1 MNIAKTNYSVAR
13 VVTHT
18 KDTIGKYE
26 RHNERKNEHYGNMN
40 VDLSCT
46 PLNVHFK
53 DCGGLTYNE
62 YLDKLVTD
70 GKVSLRG
77 LKQDAKVYDE
87 VIFDVNTDYFETH
100 GGYEYAKRFYEETYR
115 FAVKLYGEDNILS
128 AVLHADEINLAL
140 SDEYGK
146 PVYHYHMH
154 IVALPIVE
162 KQVMWSKRCKNKSLV
177 GTVKET
183 IQQISHSKK
192 WKSPQAVDENNQP
205 VFDKNGKPVLVPS
218 YSILQDEFYEHM
230 QNAGFN
236 DFLRGERGSTA
247 EYKSSLQYQI
257 EKDKERLAGIE
268 EKIAAADEK
277 LSSVLP
283 VQASAEIIDN
293 MGKKT
298 LTGKIQMSAEDY
310 GYLSSLAKECL
321 VNRRTVQIYES
332 GNRAL
337 SDKVKR
343 LQAEL
348 SDLKE
353 KCRPY
358 LEALKAAPQKVKAF
372 IDGVLKSLRRTAP
385 EQEKNIFHK
394 PAEKKAY
401 EPSPWDLTI
410 PARKPKSKKKEDLE
424 R

>member
-1 MNIAKTNYSVAR
+1 M
-13 VVTHT
+13 
-18 KDTIGKYE
+18 
-26 RHNERKNEHYGNMN
+26 
-40 VDLSCT
+40 
-46 PLNVHFK
+46 
-53 DCGGLTYNE
+53 
-62 YLDKLVTD
+62 
-70 GKVSLRG
+70 
-77 LKQDAKVYDE
+77 
-87 VIFDVNTDYFETH
+87 
-100 GGYEYAKRFYEETYR
+100 
-115 FAVKLYGEDNILS
+115 
-128 AVLHADEINLAL
+128 
-140 SDEYGK
+140 
-146 PVYHYHMH
+146 
-154 IVALPIVE
+154 
-162 KQVMWSKRCKNKSLV
+162 
-177 GTVKET
+177 
-183 IQQISHSKK
+183 
-192 WKSPQAVDENNQP
+192 DENNKP

-310 GYLSSLAKECL
+310 GYLSNLAKECL
-321 VNRRTVQIYES
+321 MNRRTVQIYES
-332 GNRAL
+332 SNRAL

-372 IDGVLKSLRRTAP
+372 IDGILKSLRRTTP
-385 EQEKNIFHK
+385 EQEKGIFHK

-401 EPSPWDLTI
+401 EPSPWDLII
-410 PARKPKSKKKEDLE
+410 PAQKPKLKKKEDLE

>member
-1 MNIAKTNYSVAR
+1 MSRQNYSVAR

-40 VDLSCT
+40 VDLSRT
-46 PLNVHFK
+46 PFNVHFK

-62 YLDKLVTD
+62 YLDKLVAD

-77 LKQDAKVYDE
+77 LKKDAKVYDE

-100 GGYEYAKRFYEETYR
+100 GGYEYAKQFYEEAYR
-115 FAVKLYGEDNILS
+115 FAVKLYGEDDILS

-140 SDEYGK
+140 SDDYGK

-154 IVALPIVE
+154 IVALPVVE
-162 KQVMWSKRCKNKSLV
+162 KQVLWSKRCKDKSLV

-192 WKSPQAVDENNQP
+192 WKSPQAVDENDQP
-205 VFDKNGKPVLVPS
+205 VFDKNGKPVLIPS

-236 DFLRGERGSTA
+236 NFLRGERGSTA

-268 EKIAAADEK
+268 GKIAAADEK

-283 VQASAEIIDN
+283 VQANAEIIDS

-310 GYLSSLAKECL
+310 GYLSNLAKECL

-332 GNRAL
+332 SNRAL

-348 SDLKE
+348 TALKE

-372 IDGVLKSLRRTAP
+372 IDSILKSLCKTVP
-385 EQEKNIFHK
+385 EQEKSIFHK
-394 PAEKKAY
+394 PPEKEIKT
-401 EPSPWDLTI
+401 SPWEMTI
-410 PARKPKSKKKEDLE
+410 PKRAPKPNKKEDLE

>member
-1 MNIAKTNYSVAR
+1 MSRQNYSVAR

-40 VDLSCT
+40 VDLSRA
-46 PLNVHFK
+46 PFNVHFK

-62 YLDKLVTD
+62 YLDKLVAD

-77 LKQDAKVYDE
+77 LKKDAKVYDE
-87 VIFDVNTDYFETH
+87 VIFDVNTDYFETY
-100 GGYEYAKRFYEETYR
+100 GGYEYAKRFYEEAYR

-140 SDEYGK
+140 SDDYGK
-146 PVYHYHMH
+146 PIYHYHMH
-154 IVALPIVE
+154 IVALPVVE
-162 KQVMWSKRCKNKSLV
+162 KQVLWTKRCKNPELV
-177 GTVKET
+177 GTVKEV
-183 IQQISHSKK
+183 IQQVSHSKK

-205 VFDKNGKPVLVPS
+205 VFDKNGKPMLVPS

-283 VQASAEIIDN
+283 VQANAEIIDS

-310 GYLSSLAKECL
+310 GYLSNLAKECL

-332 GNRAL
+332 SNRVL

-348 SDLKE
+348 TALKE

-358 LEALKAAPQKVKAF
+358 LEALKVAPQKVKDF
-372 IDGVLKSLRRTAP
+372 IDGILKSLRKTVP
-385 EQEKNIFHK
+385 EQEKSIFHK
-394 PAEKKAY
+394 PPEKKAY

-410 PARKPKSKKKEDLE
+410 STRKSKPKKKEDLE

>member
-1 MNIAKTNYSVAR
+1 MSRQNFSVAR

-18 KDTIGKYE
+18 KSTIGKYE

-40 VDLSCT
+40 VDLSRT

-53 DCGGLTYNE
+53 DCGSLTYNE
-62 YLDKLVTD
+62 TLDKLVAD

-100 GGYEYAKRFYEETYR
+100 GGYEYAKRFYEEAYR
-115 FAVKLYGEDNILS
+115 FAVRLYGEYNILS

-140 SDEYGK
+140 SDDYGK

-162 KQVMWSKRCKNKSLV
+162 KQVLWSKRCKAKSLV
-177 GTVKET
+177 GTVKEVV
-183 IQQISHSKK
+183 QQVSHSKK
-192 WKSPQAVDENNQP
+192 WKSPQAVDENDQP

-283 VQASAEIIDN
+283 VQASTEIIDS

-310 GYLSSLAKECL
+310 GYLSNLAKECL

-332 GNRAL
+332 SNRAL

-348 SDLKE
+348 TALKE

-372 IDGVLKSLRRTAP
+372 IDGILKSLRKTAP
-385 EQEKNIFHK
+385 EQEKSIFHK
-394 PAEKKAY
+394 PPEKEMK
-401 EPSPWDLTI
+401 PSPWDLTI
-410 PARKPKSKKKEDLE
+410 PKRTQKPKKKEDLE

>member
-26 RHNERKNEHYGNMN
+26 RHNERKNKHYGNIN
-40 VDLSCT
+40 VDLFRT

-53 DCGGLTYNE
+53 DCGCLTYNE
-62 YLDKLVTD
+62 CLDKLVAD

-100 GGYEYAKRFYEETYR
+100 GGYEYAKQFYEEAYR
-115 FAVKLYGEDNILS
+115 FAVKLYGKDNILS
-128 AVLHADEINLAL
+128 AVLHA
-140 SDEYGK
+140 
-146 PVYHYHMH
+146 
-154 IVALPIVE
+154 
-162 KQVMWSKRCKNKSLV
+162 
-177 GTVKET
+177 
-183 IQQISHSKK
+183 
-192 WKSPQAVDENNQP
+192 DENNQP

-283 VQASAEIIDN
+283 VQASAETIDN

-310 GYLSSLAKECL
+310 GYLSILAKECII
-321 VNRRTVQIYES
+321 NRRRVMFYES
-332 GNRAL
+332 SNGAF
-337 SDKVKR
+337 SYMVKR

-385 EQEKNIFHK
+385 EQEKSIFHK
-394 PAEKKAY
+394 TAEKKAY
-401 EPSPWDLTI
+401 APSPWDLTI
-410 PARKPKSKKKEDLE
+410 PARKPKPKKKEDLE